1 MLIVK
6 NVRNKKTDGTLYM
19 MGERMAWM
27 LETKDVFNISY
38 MYADIKAQKISP
50 ETKEKVQLQ
59 VILNDN
65 SANTFLFT
73 NPGGRPSQK
82 QDREAV
88 KELLQQLLPRF
99 KRKISSELEEKNR
112 VLQQNPEAFQLYKD
126 LVVTGVVTPEEFW
139 SSRSHLLSSSASSSA
154 SSNPGQSMGVS
165 PAFLSDIKPQMDGA
179 NGRKYNLTTD
189 IIQSIFKT
197 YPMVKKKHAEVVPD
211 QISESEFWTRFF
223 QSHYFHRDRHI
234 LASKDIFTDCAKKDE
249 EVMKDEINKNVNDP
263 LVDLLNIKDQAVDD
277 EYRGIIDDSRVSQ
290 NLANQA
296 MIRRFN
302 QHSTMVLRVCDA
314 SASSSHTEANG
325 TSGPSVNGSTNGTS
339 GGASER
345 AGNKSQKSK
354 HLNGALNDSHS
365 GITNDSFSEM
375 EPYRKKRRIKE
386 KLQYEDLEK
395 GGDSEGVLLRLT
407 HMDRYLAG
415 PTPTASSSAM
425 SGRSSMVA
433 SDNPDAPSTEEAIN
447 ALAQE
452 VAIWGTERRQVLN
465 GGHALAALG
474 KLSPGGALMSGTSLQ
489 KLHKQ
494 VSPATREEI
503 RQTYNAML
511 ELLRHFWACFPVMS
525 KALEDKVTRMR
536 VTLEKFEMS
545 KLAPLKEK
553 LEQHHYALNLTIHLE
568 EMLRA
573 AYLKFETWQARRNAR
588 RT

>member
-1 MLIVK
+1 MSKSSEEVLLIVK

-27 LETKDVFNISY
+27 LESRDVFNISY
-38 MYADIKAQKISP
+38 LYADIKAQKISP

-59 VILNDN
+59 VILHDN

-73 NPGGRPSQK
+73 NPAGRTSQK

-126 LVVTGVVTPEEFW
+126 LVVSGVVTPEEFW
-139 SSRSHLLSSSASSSA
+139 SSRSH
-154 SSNPGQSMGVS
+154 
-165 PAFLSDIKPQMDGA
+165 SDIKPQTDGA

-263 LVDLLNIKDQAVDD
+263 LVDLLNIKDQAVDE
-277 EYRGIIDDSRVSQ
+277 EYRGIIDDSRASQ
-290 NLANQA
+290 NQANQA

-314 SASSSHTEANG
+314 SSQPETSAVSNG
-325 TSGPSVNGSTNGTS
+325 TNGTTGHS
-339 GGASER
+339 DQEGVK
-345 AGNKSQKSK
+345 KSQKSK
-354 HLNGALNDSHS
+354 HLNGTVSLGVSSSSKTDEFRPAP
-365 GITNDSFSEM
+365 I
-375 EPYRKKRRIKE
+375 EPHRKKRRIKE

-395 GGDSEGVLLRLT
+395 DGKSEGVSLRLS

-415 PTPTASSSAM
+415 PAPTCGGTSM
-425 SGRSSMVA
+425 SGLPSA
-433 SDNPDAPSTEEAIN
+433 GAGDAGDSVSTEGAVN

-452 VAIWGTERRQVLN
+452 VATWGSDRRQVLN
-465 GGHALAALG
+465 GGQALAALG

-503 RQTYNAML
+503 RQTYSAML

-536 VTLEKFEMS
+536 VTLERFEMS
-545 KLAPLKEK
+545 KLGPLKERMA
-553 LEQHHYALNLTIHLE
+553 QQHYALNLTIHLE

-573 AYLKFETWQARRNAR
+573 AYLKFDSWQARRNAR